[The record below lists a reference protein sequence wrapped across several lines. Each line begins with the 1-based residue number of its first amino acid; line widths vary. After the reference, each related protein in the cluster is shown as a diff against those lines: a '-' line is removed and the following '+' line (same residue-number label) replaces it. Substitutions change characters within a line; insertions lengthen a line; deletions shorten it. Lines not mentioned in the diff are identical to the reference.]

1 MKFLG
6 KVKDPK
12 DLTTKEYVDD
22 ADKRLQESTTES
34 LSKLDKK
41 KLNTEDVTSFTETE
55 IKYLWSKY
63 IK

>member
-34 LSKLDKK
+34 LSELDKK